1 MSIPYTILYHTYN
14 VLLIAEQ
21 KLSPPPKKPK
31 TNQTKTNNNKMN
43 IKL

>member
-21 KLSPPPKKPK
+21 KLSPPPKKTQNKP
-31 TNQTKTNNNKMN
+31 NQNKQ
-43 IKL
+43 